1 VQALVAPGLPWCWAN
16 RSQLERVL
24 LNLMSNAL
32 KFSDRG
38 AAITIRAV
46 LVMDDVQLSVED
58 TGMGIPAEEHPQ
70 LFTRFFRTAEAR
82 RRAIQGTGLGLAV
95 VREIVER
102 HHGAVGVRS
111 ALGQGTTM
119 TVSLPAPRRSPESDP
134 S

>member
-1 VQALVAPGLPWCWAN
+1 MLGN

-32 KFSDRG
+32 KFSDQG
-38 AAITIRAV
+38 AVITVRAE
-46 LVMDDVQLSVED
+46 MAGNDVQLSIED
-58 TGMGIPAEEHPQ
+58 TGMGIPADEHPQ

-102 HHGAVGVRS
+102 HHGAVAVRS
-111 ALGQGTTM
+111 ASGRG
-119 TVSLPAPRRSPESDP
+119 RR
-134 S
+134 